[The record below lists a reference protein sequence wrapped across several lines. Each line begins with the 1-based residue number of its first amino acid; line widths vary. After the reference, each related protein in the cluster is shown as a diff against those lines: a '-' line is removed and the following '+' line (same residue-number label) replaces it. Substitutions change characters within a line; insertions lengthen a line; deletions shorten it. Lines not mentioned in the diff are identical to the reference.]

1 MSAENYTADDFIR
14 PSSMEAG
21 AICAGYAQMS
31 AAVANTWGEPP
42 PDEVADSGNDLH
54 GAVAS
59 EIRGEDPEPAPATK
73 WEQYMVNLCLELVDG
88 LIAEYDIQ
96 PEDVHVEKR
105 LPGADLGMKKGG
117 TADVILVVRKNG
129 KAVKVIVIDWKFGF
143 IDQGDADGHEQLLVY
158 ALMSAQLFGV
168 DEADII
174 LFMPR
179 MKANLR
185 LTSATYKGQA
195 LIDGA
200 EWVRSVTAAQRAP
213 NPELTPSFL
222 ACQHCRGL
230 IRCIAAKEYI
240 MRLSEAA
247 KSIGKATDPKTAGE
261 QIGAVLLAGKLH
273 NAGKE
278 VAKEFLRGGGVASG
292 FTLTEGG
299 MTTKIDAPKAI
310 ELAREAGKLDDLL
323 DHVGVKASAIEALE
337 GIIDGACTYEP
348 KAGSIKPDK
357 NKLKEAV

>member
-1 MSAENYTADDFIR
+1 
-14 PSSMEAG
+14 
-21 AICAGYAQMS
+21 
-31 AAVANTWGEPP
+31 
-42 PDEVADSGNDLH
+42 
-54 GAVAS
+54 
-59 EIRGEDPEPAPATK
+59 
-73 WEQYMVNLCLELVDG
+73 
-88 LIAEYDIQ
+88 
-96 PEDVHVEKR
+96 
-105 LPGADLGMKKGG
+105 
-117 TADVILVVRKNG
+117 
-129 KAVKVIVIDWKFGF
+129 
-143 IDQGDADGHEQLLVY
+143 
-158 ALMSAQLFGV
+158 
-168 DEADII
+168 
-174 LFMPR
+174 
-179 MKANLR
+179 
-185 LTSATYKGQA
+185 
-195 LIDGA
+195 
-200 EWVRSVTAAQRAP
+200 
-213 NPELTPSFL
+213 
-222 ACQHCRGL
+222 
-230 IRCIAAKEYI
+230 